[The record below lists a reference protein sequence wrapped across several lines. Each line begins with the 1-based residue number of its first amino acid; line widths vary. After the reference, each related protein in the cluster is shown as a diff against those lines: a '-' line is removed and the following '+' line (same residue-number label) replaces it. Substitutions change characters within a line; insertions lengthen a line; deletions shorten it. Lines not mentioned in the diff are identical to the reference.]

1 MWIRTPRRQGRRLP
15 TSSLYRIGARGGL
28 PPSGPAPGRTVSA
41 AAEGTSPAAPCACC
55 TSRPSGAARGPGA
68 HQPRRRCEVQA
79 ASPAPGRGARPRGQ
93 AAPGCSRPGTGW
105 PVVRTLGRAGRSSRE
120 RPSRLPRRMDDPKGR
135 EERKSGPFPGT
146 PIPPLPSG
154 VSGCPVMRAGGR
166 QGRARGTR
174 ARHAAPGIPL
184 APGSP
189 SARPFSP
196 QPREA
201 APRIG
206 SRVPRAG
213 HFPVHQT

>member
-41 AAEGTSPAAPCACC
+41 AAKGTSPAAPCACC

-68 HQPRRRCEVQA
+68 HQPRRSCEVQA
-79 ASPAPGRGARPRGQ
+79 APGRGVRPRGQ
-93 AAPGCSRPGTGW
+93 APPGCSRPGAGG
-105 PVVRTLGRAGRSSRE
+105 PVVRTLGRAGRSCRE
-120 RPSRLPRRMDDPKGR
+120 RRSRLPRRMDDPKGR

-146 PIPPLPSG
+146 LITPLPSR

-166 QGRARGTR
+166 QGRARGRGARALGTR
-174 ARHAAPGIPL
+174 RPESPL

-201 APRIG
+201 APRTG

-213 HFPVHQT
+213 HFPVRQT